1 MATPAASH
9 ERLRAHVQGEIS
21 RDEPLAN
28 RTSVRVG
35 GTADLF
41 VQPKSVDD
49 LARTLE
55 ILADDGIAWHVL
67 GGGANTLVGDG
78 GFRGAVLRLPNL
90 PEVIEASA
98 DAVTVTLAAGS
109 PITKII
115 QVMRKQKV
123 TGAEFLASVPGT
135 IGGAVTMNAGTRDG
149 WMQRVIQSVDVVSAR
164 GTQRLESN
172 ALTFEYRRTH
182 LPEGS
187 VVVAATCRLPRGD
200 VEASEATMAKDI
212 AYRRATQPLHQP
224 NFGSC
229 FVNPE
234 GNGAGRLIESV
245 GLKGHRIGN
254 AQISEMHAN
263 FIVNLGGAKASEARA
278 LLDLARN
285 RVREATGIELH
296 PEVKFVGEF

>member
-1 MATPAASH
+1 MSSVAASF
-9 ERLRAHVQGEIS
+9 ERLRAHVQGEIA

-35 GTADLF
+35 GTAELF
-41 VQPKSVDD
+41 IQPKSASE
-49 LARTLE
+49 LARVLE
-55 ILADDGIAWHVL
+55 ILADDGIGWHVL

-98 DAVTVTLAAGS
+98 DSIKVTLAAGS
-109 PITKII
+109 PITKIV
-115 QVMRKQKV
+115 QLMRKQKV
-123 TGAEFLASVPGT
+123 TGAEFLAGVPGT

-149 WMQRVIQSVDVVSAR
+149 WMQRVIHSIDVVSAR
-164 GTQRLESN
+164 GTQRLEGD
-172 ALTFEYRRTH
+172 ALQFEYRRTH

-187 VVVAATCRLPRGD
+187 VVIAATCVLPRGD
-200 VEASEATMAKDI
+200 VEASEATMSKDL
-212 AYRRATQPLHQP
+212 AYRRATQPLNLP

-229 FVNPE
+229 FVNPP
-234 GNGAGRLIESV
+234 GNGAGRLIEQV

-254 AQISEMHAN
+254 AQISDVHAN
-263 FIVNLGGAKASEARA
+263 FIVNLGGAKATDARG
-278 LLDLARN
+278 LLELARN